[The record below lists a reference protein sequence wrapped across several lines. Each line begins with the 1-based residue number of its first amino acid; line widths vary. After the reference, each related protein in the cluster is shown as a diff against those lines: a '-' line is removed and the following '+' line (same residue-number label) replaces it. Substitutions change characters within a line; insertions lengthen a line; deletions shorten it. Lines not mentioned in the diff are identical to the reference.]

1 MTSAKQTT
9 LFSFDA
15 VPVSKGP
22 VWLEDFDGNRRS
34 ICRMDAEAMVEDL
47 NRMPSGKGSWSR
59 CLEVDHSRSYETQFK
74 DWDACIW
81 FHRGIGMKKMVR
93 PNGDVMDCMDPHPY
107 RWHYLNGKQIHDW
120 VYEPLKEAWI
130 EGDVLHIRLDSGEYL
145 AEIRSNDTIDRYD
158 LHRTIQRPIWS
169 ISR

>member
-1 MTSAKQTT
+1 
-9 LFSFDA
+9 
-15 VPVSKGP
+15 
-22 VWLEDFDGNRRS
+22 
-34 ICRMDAEAMVEDL
+34 MDAEAMVEDM
-47 NRMPSGKGSWSR
+47 NRMPSGKGSWLR

-93 PNGDVMDCMDPHPY
+93 SNGDVMDCMDPHPY

-130 EGDVLHIRLDSGEYL
+130 DEDILHIRLDSGEYSQRYVRT
-145 AEIRSNDTIDRYD
+145 IRSAGTIST
-158 LHRTIQRPIWS
+158 RTIPRPIWS